1 MSKRFFIDAWIRPAT
16 VSDAIDMVGLAG
28 ELGYRAV
35 AVEGNDEV
43 FKTAFKTATD
53 SGLEV
58 FRRKTIKVSTKD
70 KLYEELAKHRWIY
83 ELISVESTEREV
95 VMAALRDMRVDTV
108 IMSHSSA
115 PLIDRHIVSVA
126 SNFVEVVLSDLFE
139 HGYEAFYRVLRL
151 STYLKKD
158 RIRMI
163 MTSGASDCLGV
174 RAPMQ
179 LPSILLAMSV
189 GPDRA
194 LKTVSGPIIELLRQN
209 RAKLTGLLEP
219 TGVWRIEKSQ

>member
-1 MSKRFFIDAWIRPAT
+1 MSKRFFTDAWIRPAT
-16 VSDAIDMVGLAG
+16 VSDAIDMVRLAG
-28 ELGYRAV
+28 ELGYSAV

-83 ELISVESTEREV
+83 ELISVKSNEREV

-219 TGVWRIEKSQ
+219 TGVWRIER